1 MNSSPVQPRPG
12 NRDGSPELSIIIPAF
27 NEERRLP
34 KTLEHICQYLRRHH
48 DIGAEVLLVDDG
60 SNDDTAKVVDA
71 SKNRFPQLRLLSN
84 GQNRGKGFSVRHGM
98 LKARGAFA
106 LFTDADL
113 STPIEELE
121 KLLAVLRD
129 GYDVAIGSRAVDRK
143 LIEVHQSAFREQAG
157 IIFNGFVRHVTG
169 LPFQDTQCGFKAF
182 RSDKARSIFEQQ
194 RTVGFG
200 FDLEIL
206 FLAQRQG
213 LRIAE
218 IPVRW
223 AHDPATKVHMIADG
237 MRMFLDLFA
246 IRWNAAM
253 GRYSGSVPK
262 QPASNCARE

>member
-1 MNSSPVQPRPG
+1 MNSSPPQPRPG

-48 DIGAEVLLVDDG
+48 DTGDEVLLDDDG

-71 SKNRFPQLRLLSN
+71 SKNGFPQLRLLSN

-98 LKARGAFA
+98 LKARGEFA

-157 IIFNGFVRHVTG
+157 IIFNGFVRYVTG

-182 RSDKARSIFEQQ
+182 RSEKVFAGDLKTLKNAIKQGACTVSTSEAGSRVHSGGGLSTKDIGSTSARRSVQILEQHN
-194 RTVGFG
+194 R
-200 FDLEIL
+200 
-206 FLAQRQG
+206 RG
-213 LRIAE
+213 L
-218 IPVRW
+218 PNVSS
-223 AHDPATKVHMIADG
+223 
-237 MRMFLDLFA
+237 L
-246 IRWNAAM
+246 
-253 GRYSGSVPK
+253 
-262 QPASNCARE
+262 